1 VARPLDARRALTVAL
16 ASGLLWVS
24 ACASGNSMKLAEQA
38 ERRSDFD
45 RAVVEYTNV
54 LRKNPD
60 NHAARTSLQRVRIRA
75 SEEHY
80 LRGRRLSA
88 SERYQEAA
96 LELQLATE
104 LNPTNTSADA
114 ELREVRSRLRTKVAV
129 ERGDKTEL
137 EALIER
143 SRTDRPGAAGW
154 RQAARLHD
162 LQHQQPVDIPGD
174 REVGQPERGVRPRFP

>member
-114 ELREVRSRLRTKVAV
+114 ELREVRRRLRTKVAV

-143 SRTDRPGAAGW
+143 SHRSAWSCRMASSCPTP
-154 RQAARLHD
+154 
-162 LQHQQPVDIPGD
+162 
-174 REVGQPERGVRPRFP
+174 